1 MLHRRLLIKQQW
13 ALSVNV
19 TLNDTSVVHSVL
31 WLLLGS
37 STLTRDLGQRSGVA
51 LQHRPVVL
59 IRELSGKRAASQCS
73 CHPCVGVSDGNELV
87 PPGV

>member
-1 MLHRRLLIKQQW
+1 MLHRRLW

-31 WLLLGS
+31 WLLLGP

-51 LQHRPVVL
+51 LQHRPIVL
-59 IRELSGKRAASQCS
+59 IRELSGKRAAFQCS

>member
-1 MLHRRLLIKQQW
+1 MLHQRLLIKQQW

-31 WLLLGS
+31 WLLLGPL
-37 STLTRDLGQRSGVA
+37 TLTRDLGQRSGVA

-59 IRELSGKRAASQCS
+59 LRELSGKRASSQSS
-73 CHPCVGVSDGNELV
+73 CHPCPEVSRPV
-87 PPGV
+87 WVR